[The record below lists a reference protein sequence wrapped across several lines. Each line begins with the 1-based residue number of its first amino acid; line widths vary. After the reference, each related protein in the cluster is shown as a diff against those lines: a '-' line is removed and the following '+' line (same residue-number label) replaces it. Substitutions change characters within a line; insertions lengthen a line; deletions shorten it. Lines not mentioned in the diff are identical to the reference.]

1 VSPWK
6 RRLISALYLVLG
18 MILGAIG
25 ALWIGIVAGS
35 IFQNHMTQAG
45 LLDTSGMGQGD
56 GIGIAIL
63 TLAQGIIAGSIL
75 GGMIGFRPRS
85 LVRRH
90 FDNALWTEGLAFLLS
105 TMMMTF
111 LVGITSTPL
120 LWLSSYPQRFKFTLP
135 GLPAVAFL
143 LVLIV
148 PILGGILGR
157 VLDNRFRHIFRYR
170 GR

>member
-1 VSPWK
+1 MV
-6 RRLISALYLVLG
+6 
-18 MILGAIG
+18 LGAIG
-25 ALWIGIVAGS
+25 VNWIGIVTGR
-35 IFQNHMTQAG
+35 IFYDHMSQAG

-56 GIGIAIL
+56 GIGIAVL
-63 TLAQGIIAGSIL
+63 TLAQNSIAGSTL
-75 GGMIGFRPRS
+75 GGIIGFRPRS
-85 LVRRH
+85 LARRH
-90 FDNALWTEGLAFLLS
+90 FDNALWAEVLAFLLS

-135 GLPAVAFL
+135 GLPAFAFL

-157 VLDNRFRHIFRYR
+157 VLDNRFRHIFRC
-170 GR
+170 